1 MNSVNVLKCRKS
13 AVTVLYVYGLL
24 LIFYLPFRFFATLF
38 AEALFGY
45 TIKVKTAYNYT
56 RTVVFI
62 YSCLNPVLYCW
73 RIKEIR
79 RAVKNTL
86 KNKLRKYQG
95 GAP

>member
-1 MNSVNVLKCRKS
+1 MNSVNVLKCKKS

-24 LIFYLPFRFFATLF
+24 LIFYLPFFATMF

-45 TIKVKTAYNYT
+45 TIKVKTAYKYT
-56 RTVVFI
+56 TTVVFI
-62 YSCLNPVLYCW
+62 NSCLNPFVYCW

-79 RAVKNTL
+79 HAVKNTL
-86 KNKLRKYQG
+86 KNNLRKYHG